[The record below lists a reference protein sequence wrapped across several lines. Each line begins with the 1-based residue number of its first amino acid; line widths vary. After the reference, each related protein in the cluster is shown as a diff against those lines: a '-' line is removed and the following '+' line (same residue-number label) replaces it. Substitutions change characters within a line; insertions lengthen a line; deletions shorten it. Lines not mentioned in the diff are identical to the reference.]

1 MIFGYIAIFF
11 ALVAAY
17 IFIRNQWVF
26 EKRESWNALAYTAT
40 QKAIRQNDGEYH
52 RKTNFW
58 EVFASDVFESYN
70 SMLFKFWIWDAHKF
84 IVDEEKAR
92 LVLQK
97 IDEGE

>member
-11 ALVAAY
+11 TVLAAY

-26 EKRESWNALAYTAT
+26 EKRISWNGLAGRANK
-40 QKAIRQNDGEYH
+40 KAIRQHDDEYY
-52 RKTNFW
+52 RKTNFGDTY
-58 EVFASDVFESYN
+58 ASDVFESYDK
-70 SMLFKFWIWDAHKF
+70 MLFKFWIWDAHKF

-97 IDEGE
+97 IDEGA